1 MIGLDSASTLIN
13 WEFRHS
19 KSNTDYSDGIL
30 SLAECTNLMSRNQ
43 YEISENQ
50 NFIGFSAAPSFVN
63 DEAFFFSRL
72 TDDGQVDYCKLYKN
86 GSDDSYSES
95 FSNHEETSE
104 VLDFT
109 HISGKRF

>member
-1 MIGLDSASTLIN
+1 M
-13 WEFRHS
+13 
-19 KSNTDYSDGIL
+19 

-72 TDDGQVDYCKLYKN
+72 TDDGQVDYCKLYKMAQMI
-86 GSDDSYSES
+86 
-95 FSNHEETSE
+95 
-104 VLDFT
+104 
-109 HISGKRF
+109 HILNLSQIMKRQMKF